1 HSAAYAHQKAVEAD
15 EIGVVGVNRYR
26 IEEPAPRIDAAAF
39 GSLESRQR
47 EKLAALRERRDGAA
61 ASRGLERVR
70 TAARDGSNLMPPLI
84 EAVRA
89 GATLGEISDVLRAE
103 WGVYRGVAA

>member
-1 HSAAYAHQKAVEAD
+1 V
-15 EIGVVGVNRYR
+15 
-26 IEEPAPRIDAAAF
+26 
-39 GSLESRQR
+39 R
-47 EKLAALRERRDGAA
+47 E
-61 ASRGLERVR
+61 
-70 TAARDGSNLMPPLI
+70 AARGDENLMPPLI